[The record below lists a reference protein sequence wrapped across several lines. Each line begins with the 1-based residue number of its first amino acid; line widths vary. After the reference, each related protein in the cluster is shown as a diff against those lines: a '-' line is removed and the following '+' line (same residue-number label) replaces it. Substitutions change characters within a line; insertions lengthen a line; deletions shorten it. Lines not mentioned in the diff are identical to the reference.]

1 MDQLLPP
8 PYETTGKH
16 RHSSVQH
23 YGVRSVAGEVSVAC
37 FPFARVESRRK
48 LPAAMS
54 ITTRAVILGLLLFS
68 LGACRKSPVPNPHPV
83 VDRGQI
89 IDSHTLIA
97 PVEESI
103 ETALALFKR
112 VGVVKFC
119 NKNGGFIGSRA
130 FAATL
135 QVKHRLKDQ
144 FEFFVN
150 VSWNRV
156 VEPGWG
162 EFEADRLEREVRFGA
177 KGIKFFKAMGLGA
190 RDADEKLIPIDDPR
204 FDPIMDRAA
213 KLNAVVA
220 IHVGDPKAF
229 FEPPTPAN
237 ERYDELKLA
246 PDWSFYGQD
255 YPPLMELWKQTER
268 LITRHPGTTFLFIHL
283 GLSEDLDYMEK
294 LLDAHPNVV
303 VDTAARVPEFGRH
316 PVEKIRHFFL
326 KFQDRI
332 LFGTDL
338 SLSPNHW
345 QLGSVS
351 ETPVG
356 FEDAVSFYQ
365 AHFRFF
371 ETDLKN
377 LDHPTPI
384 QGRWKVNGIHLPG
397 EVLRK
402 LYYTNAERLIFARKV
417 TVPVVDPLDNPSAA
431 LVP

>member
-1 MDQLLPP
+1 MLASHRAALPLLC
-8 PYETTGKH
+8 
-16 RHSSVQH
+16 VL
-23 YGVRSVAGEVSVAC
+23 A
-37 FPFARVESRRK
+37 
-48 LPAAMS
+48 
-54 ITTRAVILGLLLFS
+54 
-68 LGACRKSPVPNPHPV
+68 LGACRKSQGPKAGESAERGPV
-83 VDRGQI
+83 

-97 PVEESI
+97 PLDESI
-103 ETALALFKR
+103 DTALALFKR

-119 NKNGGFIGSRA
+119 NKNGGFLGSRA

-135 QVKHRLKDQ
+135 NVKHRLKDK
-144 FEFFVN
+144 FAFFVN

-156 VEPGWG
+156 VESGWG
-162 EFEADRLEREVRFGA
+162 ENEADRFEREVGFGA

-190 RDADEKLIPIDDPR
+190 RDADHKLIPIDDAR
-204 FDPIMDRAA
+204 FDPLIDRAA

-229 FEPPTPAN
+229 FDPPTPDN

-246 PDWSFYGQD
+246 PDWSFYGED

-268 LITRHPGTTFLFIHL
+268 LVSRHPATTFLFIHL

-294 LLDAHPNVV
+294 LLDAHPNVF

-316 PVEKIRHFFL
+316 PVDKVRAFFL

-338 SLSPNHW
+338 SIAPDHW

-356 FEDAVSFYQ
+356 IEEAVKFYQ

-371 ETDLKN
+371 ETDQKN
-377 LDHPTPI
+377 IDHPTPI
-384 QGRWKVNGIHLPG
+384 QGRWKVNAIHLPAD
-397 EVLRK
+397 VLHK
-402 LYYTNAERLIFARKV
+402 LYFANAEKLIFARTV
-417 TVPVVDPLDNPSAA
+417 TVPVVDPIEDTPAPAA
-431 LVP
+431 PAH

>member
-1 MDQLLPP
+1 MFAWNRTSTLL
-8 PYETTGKH
+8 
-16 RHSSVQH
+16 S
-23 YGVRSVAGEVSVAC
+23 C
-37 FPFARVESRRK
+37 
-48 LPAAMS
+48 
-54 ITTRAVILGLLLFS
+54 LLA
-68 LGACRKSPVPNPHPV
+68 LGACRKTPRPKSAENT
-83 VDRGQI
+83 DRGPV

-103 ETALALFKR
+103 DTALAIFKR

-119 NKNGGFIGSRA
+119 NKNGGYLGSRA

-135 QVKHRLKDQ
+135 QVKHKLKER

-162 EFEADRLEREVRFGA
+162 ENEADRFEREVGFGA
-177 KGIKFFKAMGLGA
+177 KGLKFFKAMGLAA
-190 RDADEKLIPIDDPR
+190 RDTNNKLIPIDDPR

-213 KLNAVVA
+213 KLNTVIA

-229 FEPPTPAN
+229 FEPPTPDN
-237 ERYDELKLA
+237 ERYEELKLA
-246 PDWSFYGQD
+246 PDWSFYGED

-268 LITRHPGTTFLFIHL
+268 LVSRHPATTFLFIHL

-294 LLDAHPNVV
+294 LLDAHPNVF
-303 VDTAARVPEFGRH
+303 VDTSARVPEFGRH
-316 PVEKIRHFFL
+316 PVDKVRAFFL

-338 SLSPNHW
+338 SISPDHW

-356 FEDAVSFYQ
+356 IEDAVRFYQ

-377 LDHPTPI
+377 IDHPTPI
-384 QGRWKVNGIHLPG
+384 QGRWKVNAIHLPSD
-397 EVLRK
+397 VLHK
-402 LYYTNAERLIFARKV
+402 LYYTNAEKLIFARKV
-417 TVPVVDPLDNPSAA
+417 TVPVVDPLDEAPAP
-431 LVP
+431 VH

>member
-1 MDQLLPP
+1 MVAL
-8 PYETTGKH
+8 
-16 RHSSVQH
+16 S
-23 YGVRSVAGEVSVAC
+23 RSLSLVLC
-37 FPFARVESRRK
+37 LFAF
-48 LPAAMS
+48 A
-54 ITTRAVILGLLLFS
+54 T
-68 LGACRKSPVPNPHPV
+68 CRKSPPKSNQVVERGPV
-83 VDRGQI
+83 

-97 PVEESI
+97 PFNASI
-103 ETALALFKR
+103 DTALAVFKR

-119 NKNGGFIGSRA
+119 NKNGGFLGSRA
-130 FAATL
+130 FVATL
-135 QVKHRLKDQ
+135 QIKHRLKDN
-144 FEFFVN
+144 FAFFAN

-156 VEPGWG
+156 EEAGWG
-162 EFEADRLEREVRFGA
+162 DNEADRLAREVGFGA

-190 RDADEKLIPIDDPR
+190 RDANNKLITIDDAR
-204 FDPIMDRAA
+204 FDPIMDQAA

-246 PDWSFYGQD
+246 PDWSFYGED

-268 LITRHPGTTFLFIHL
+268 LVSRHPATTFLFIHL

-294 LLDAHPNVV
+294 LLDAHPNVW
-303 VDTAARVPEFGRH
+303 VDTSARVPEFGRH
-316 PVEKIRHFFL
+316 PADKVRAFFL

-338 SLSPNHW
+338 SIAPDHW

-356 FEDAVSFYQ
+356 FEDAVKFYQ

-377 LDHPTPI
+377 IDHPTPI
-384 QGRWKVNGIHLPG
+384 QGRWKVNAIHLPG

-402 LYYTNAERLIFARKV
+402 LYFANAEKLIFTRKV
-417 TVPVVDPLDNPSAA
+417 TVPVVDPIEDAPAVTA
-431 LVP
+431 PAQ

>member
-1 MDQLLPP
+1 MIASHRVAVSLLC
-8 PYETTGKH
+8 
-16 RHSSVQH
+16 VL
-23 YGVRSVAGEVSVAC
+23 A
-37 FPFARVESRRK
+37 
-48 LPAAMS
+48 
-54 ITTRAVILGLLLFS
+54 
-68 LGACRKSPVPNPHPV
+68 LGACRKSQAPKAGVTAAGEAVERGPV
-83 VDRGQI
+83 

-97 PVEESI
+97 PIDESI
-103 ETALALFKR
+103 DTALALFKR

-119 NKNGGFIGSRA
+119 NKNGGFLGSRA

-135 QVKHRLKDQ
+135 QIKHRLKDQ
-144 FEFFVN
+144 FAFFVN

-156 VEPGWG
+156 IESGWG
-162 EFEADRLEREVRFGA
+162 ENEADRFEREVGFGA

-190 RDADEKLIPIDDPR
+190 RDADHKLIPIDDAR
-204 FDPIMDRAA
+204 FDPLMDRAA

-229 FEPPTPAN
+229 FEPPTPDN

-246 PDWSFYGQD
+246 PDWSFYGED

-268 LITRHPGTTFLFIHL
+268 LVTRHPATTFLFIHL

-294 LLDAHPNVV
+294 LLDAHPNVF
-303 VDTAARVPEFGRH
+303 VDTAARIPEFGRH
-316 PVEKIRHFFL
+316 PVDKVRAFFL

-338 SLSPNHW
+338 SISPDHW

-356 FEDAVSFYQ
+356 IEEAVKFYQ

-371 ETDLKN
+371 ETDQKN
-377 LDHPTPI
+377 IDHPTPI
-384 QGRWKVNGIHLPG
+384 QGRWKVNAIHLPSD
-397 EVLRK
+397 VLHK
-402 LYYTNAERLIFARKV
+402 LYFANAERLIFARKV
-417 TVPVVDPLDNPSAA
+417 TVPVVDPIEDSPVAPA
-431 LVP
+431 PAR

>member
-1 MDQLLPP
+1 MFATIRV
-8 PYETTGKH
+8 TT
-16 RHSSVQH
+16 
-23 YGVRSVAGEVSVAC
+23 
-37 FPFARVESRRK
+37 
-48 LPAAMS
+48 
-54 ITTRAVILGLLLFS
+54 LLLC
-68 LGACRKSPVPNPHPV
+68 LLAPGACRKSPTPKTSETT
-83 VDRGQI
+83 DRGPV

-97 PVEESI
+97 PVEGSI
-103 ETALALFKR
+103 DTALALFKR

-119 NKNGGFIGSRA
+119 NKNGGYLGSRS

-135 QVKHRLKDQ
+135 QVKHRLKEQ
-144 FEFFVN
+144 FEFFAN

-162 EFEADRLEREVRFGA
+162 ENEADRFEREVGFGA
-177 KGIKFFKAMGLGA
+177 KGIKFFKAMGLAA
-190 RDADEKLIPIDDPR
+190 RDANGKLIPIDDPR

-229 FEPPTPAN
+229 FEPPTPDN

-246 PDWSFYGQD
+246 PDWSFYGED

-268 LITRHPGTTFLFIHL
+268 LVSRHPATTFLFIHL

-294 LLDAHPNVV
+294 LLDAHPNVF
-303 VDTAARVPEFGRH
+303 VDTSARVPEFGRH
-316 PVEKIRHFFL
+316 PVDKVRAFFI

-338 SLSPNHW
+338 SISPDHW

-356 FEDAVSFYQ
+356 IEDAVKFYQ

-377 LDHPTPI
+377 IDHPTPI
-384 QGRWKVNGIHLPG
+384 QGRWKVNAIHLPSDA
-397 EVLRK
+397 LHK
-402 LYYTNAERLIFARKV
+402 LYYANAEKLIFARKV
-417 TVPVVDPLDNPSAA
+417 TVPVVDPIEDPPTAPA
-431 LVP
+431 PAH

>member
-1 MDQLLPP
+1 MFASPRATVL
-8 PYETTGKH
+8 
-16 RHSSVQH
+16 
-23 YGVRSVAGEVSVAC
+23 VSC
-37 FPFARVESRRK
+37 
-48 LPAAMS
+48 
-54 ITTRAVILGLLLFS
+54 LFV
-68 LGACRKSPVPNPHPV
+68 LGACRKPSAPKASETAG
-83 VDRGQI
+83 RGPI

-97 PVEESI
+97 PFDETI
-103 ETALALFKR
+103 DTALKLFQR

-119 NKNGGFIGSRA
+119 NKNGGYLGSRS

-135 QVKHRLKDQ
+135 QVKHRLKEQ
-144 FEFFVN
+144 FEFFAN

-162 EFEADRLEREVRFGA
+162 DNEADRFEREVGFGA
-177 KGIKFFKAMGLGA
+177 KGIKFFKAMGLAA
-190 RDADEKLIPIDDPR
+190 RDANNKLIPIDDPR

-213 KLNAVVA
+213 KLNAVIA

-229 FEPPTPAN
+229 FEPPTPDN

-246 PDWSFYGQD
+246 PDWSFYGED

-268 LITRHPGTTFLFIHL
+268 LVSRHPATTFLFIHL

-294 LLDAHPNVV
+294 LLDAHPNVY
-303 VDTAARVPEFGRH
+303 VDTSARVPEIGRH
-316 PVEKIRHFFL
+316 PADKVRAFFI

-338 SLSPNHW
+338 SISPDHW

-356 FEDAVSFYQ
+356 FEDAVKFYQ

-371 ETDLKN
+371 ETDLPN
-377 LDHPTPI
+377 IDHPTPI
-384 QGRWKVNGIHLPG
+384 QGRWKVNAIHLPG
-397 EVLRK
+397 EVLHK
-402 LYYTNAERLIFARKV
+402 LYYTNAEKLIFARKV
-417 TVPVVDPLDNPSAA
+417 TVSVVDPVAEAPTPAPA
-431 LVP
+431 PAH